1 MDLDLFDSWIPVF
14 GLVMGIG
21 LIGTVLPG
29 LPGSALI
36 WLAAL
41 VYGLVEGFGVGGWI
55 AMIIITLLLG
65 GSLVAKVA
73 LPTRRAAAGGAPTST
88 IVVGAIAGIIGFFT
102 VPVVGL
108 PLGGAVGVLLAEYRR
123 TEGWPAAWR
132 STKGVI
138 VGFGISALV
147 ELGVGMA
154 MILTWLVWAL
164 AQA

>member
-1 MDLDLFDSWIPVF
+1 MDLIDSGIPVF
-14 GLVMGIG
+14 ALVMGIG
-21 LIGTVLPG
+21 LVGTVLPV
-29 LPGSALI
+29 LPGLALI
-36 WLAAL
+36 WLTAL
-41 VYGLVEGFGVGGWI
+41 LYGLLEGFGVGGWI
-55 AMIIITLLLG
+55 AMIIITLLAG
-65 GSLVAKVA
+65 ASLVAKVV
-73 LPTRRAAAGGAPTST
+73 LPKRRAEAGGAPTST
-88 IVVGAIAGIIGFFT
+88 IVVGAIAGIIRFFT

-123 TEGWPAAWR
+123 TDGWPAAWR

-147 ELGVGMA
+147 ELGIGMA